1 MPSSPPERGSSRYP
15 KDYESYLEHREL
27 PLWAPMDP
35 RRKQFSNARCKDPD
49 EVARW
54 IKAVWEREK
63 NVRLTLPEGEHS
75 ARTPRTVKYRAYA
88 ELSANVGQTLCRIA
102 LHLLDEQVD
111 S

>member
-1 MPSSPPERGSSRYP
+1 
-15 KDYESYLEHREL
+15 
-27 PLWAPMDP
+27 MDP

-63 NVRLTLPEGEHS
+63 DVRLTLFEGEHS
-75 ARTPRTVKYRAYA
+75 ARTPRTVKDRAYA